1 MIHCSLLVLNPLVV
15 KPLGEALVTRSK
27 IYSLLEVARYK
38 DYSLLVAKFA
48 PCSLEKLLVTFVTYA
63 EKSKILTSPS
73 LVATHN
79 HPIWFEFSPPL
90 YNSIMTQ

>member
-48 PCSLEKLLVTFVTYA
+48 PCSLEKLLVTFVTHA
-63 EKSKILTSPS
+63 EKSKILTSLS
-73 LVATHN
+73 LATHN